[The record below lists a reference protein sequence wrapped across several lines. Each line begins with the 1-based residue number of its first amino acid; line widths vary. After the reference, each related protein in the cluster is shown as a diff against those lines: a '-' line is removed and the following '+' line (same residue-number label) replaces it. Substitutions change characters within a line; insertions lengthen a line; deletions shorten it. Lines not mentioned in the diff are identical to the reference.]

1 MPVAENVAPSGNTK
15 LNENGR
21 ILIPASV
28 RSKMGIKAGDS
39 VVWTLEDGV
48 LRVESYRA
56 VIRKVQDKME
66 KYKKPGVS
74 MVDEFLSEKRDEAR
88 RELEKDLG

>member
-1 MPVAENVAPSGNTK
+1 MPVAENAAPSGHTK

-48 LRVESYRA
+48 LRVEAYRA
-56 VIRKVQDKME
+56 VIRKVQDEMQ

-74 MVDEFLSEKRDEAR
+74 MVDEFLSEKREEAR
-88 RELEKDLG
+88 REWEKDLG